1 MAIPGSAGPFLL
13 AQLEEEGGYE
23 IERSLRFNSS
33 DSAYEGKPVNR
44 IRKMPPLS
52 FFQER
57 LEYNAE
63 TGEFTWLGDF
73 NAKRVGRRAGTTI
86 GSKGY
91 RTITIKKRRFYEHR
105 IAWYMMTGEDPT
117 GLEIDHI
124 NGDKSDNRFVNL
136 RLATCQQNKANCGLT
151 ANNTSGFKGVTKNRA
166 AWVAS
171 IMKDHQYVYIGSFK
185 TPEEAAQAYDVKA
198 VELFGDYAMTNAQ
211 LQEVAA

>member
-1 MAIPGSAGPFLL
+1 MIPGSANPLLL
-13 AQLEEEGGYE
+13 ASAAGAPTGYA

-33 DSAYEGKPVNR
+33 DSAYDGKPVNR

-91 RTITIKKRRFYEHR
+91 RTITIKKRRYYEHR
-105 IAWYMMTGEDPT
+105 IAWYMMTGDDPT

-124 NGDKSDNRFVNL
+124 NGDKSDNRFSNL
-136 RLATCQQNKANCGLT
+136 RMATCQQNKVNCGLS
-151 ANNTSGFKGVTKNRA
+151 ANNTSGYKGVTKNRK
-166 AWVAS
+166 AWIAS
-171 IMKDHQYVYIGSFK
+171 IMKDRQYVYIGSFE
-185 TPEEAAQAYDVKA
+185 TPEEAAKAYDAKA
-198 VELFGDYAMTNAQ
+198 VELFGDYALTNAQ

>member
-1 MAIPGSAGPFLL
+1 MSIPGSAAPFLL
-13 AQLEEEGGYE
+13 AQQPVEEGYF
-23 IERSLRFNSS
+23 IKRSLRFNSS
-33 DSAYEGKPVNR
+33 DSAYDGKPVNR

-91 RTITIKKRRFYEHR
+91 RTITIKKRRYYEHR
-105 IAWYMMTGEDPT
+105 IAWYMMTGDDPT

-124 NGDKSDNRFVNL
+124 NGDKSDNRFSNL
-136 RLATCQQNKANCGLT
+136 RMATCQQNKVNCGLS
-151 ANNTSGFKGVTKNRA
+151 ANNTSGYKGVTKNRK
-166 AWVAS
+166 AWIAS
-171 IMKDHQYVYIGSFK
+171 IMKDRQYVYIGSFE
-185 TPEEAAQAYDVKA
+185 TPEEAAKAYDAKA
-198 VELFGDYAMTNAQ
+198 VELFGDYALTNAQ

>member
-1 MAIPGSAGPFLL
+1 MSIPGSAAPFLL
-13 AQLEEEGGYE
+13 AQQPAEGAYL

-33 DSAYEGKPVNR
+33 DSAYEGKPVNS
-44 IRKMPPLS
+44 IRKMPPLN

-91 RTITIKKRRFYEHR
+91 RTITIKKRRYYEHR
-105 IAWYMMTGEDPT
+105 IAWYMMTGNDPT

-124 NGDKSDNRFVNL
+124 NGDKSDNRFSNL
-136 RLATCQQNKANCGLT
+136 RMATCQQNKVNCGLSV
-151 ANNTSGFKGVTKNRA
+151 NNTSGYKGVTKNRK
-166 AWVAS
+166 AWIAS
-171 IMKDHQYVYIGSFK
+171 IMKDRQYVYIGSFE
-185 TPEEAAQAYDVKA
+185 TPEEAAKAYDAKA
-198 VELFGDYAMTNAQ
+198 VELFGDYALTNAQ